1 MKEFQ
6 ADNYDD
12 FIVIS
17 CSDKCNDCLFKCE
30 VVVADMKQV
39 NISCRHP
46 KGPGNPIHCIYFKNR
61 SKN

>member
-1 MKEFQ
+1 MVDRNSIKYIFKISVPIMKEFH

-39 NISCRHP
+39 NIST
-46 KGPGNPIHCIYFKNR
+46 
-61 SKN
+61 S